1 MASKGKNWLLF
12 SLLGLV
18 LILILVILILEGVFI
33 WILFKEVG
41 KLKSKMVPEDTEDV
55 EEAIR
60 PQMNQEVD
68 ISHDQGIHTYILH
81 FSRLYIRIRISNFN
95 NTHTYI
101 RILYIIIYNDSCCF
115 CTLYS

>member
-1 MASKGKNWLLF
+1 MASKGRNWLLF

-41 KLKSKMVPEDTEDV
+41 KLKSKMVPEYTEDV
-55 EEAIR
+55 EGAVR

-68 ISHDQGIHTYILH
+68 ISHDQGIRTHCISADYK
-81 FSRLYIRIRISNFN
+81 SNFN
-95 NTHTYI
+95 NTHTYL
-101 RILYIIIYNDSCCF
+101 RIYIYTGCIYQTKVFTVYN
-115 CTLYS
+115 L

>member
-1 MASKGKNWLLF
+1 MF
-12 SLLGLV
+12 SLLGLA

-55 EEAIR
+55 EEAVRVR

-68 ISHDQGIHTYILH
+68 ISHDQGIRCL
-81 FSRLYIRIRISNFN
+81 LYTSDAAD
-95 NTHTYI
+95 
-101 RILYIIIYNDSCCF
+101 DS
-115 CTLYS
+115 

>member
-1 MASKGKNWLLF
+1 MF

-33 WILFKEVG
+33 WILLKEVG
-41 KLKSKMVPEDTEDV
+41 KLKSKMVPEDTEEV

-68 ISHDQGIHTYILH
+68 ISHNQGIRTYILL
-81 FSRLYIRIRISNFN
+81 FS
-95 NTHTYI
+95 
-101 RILYIIIYNDSCCF
+101 
-115 CTLYS
+115 